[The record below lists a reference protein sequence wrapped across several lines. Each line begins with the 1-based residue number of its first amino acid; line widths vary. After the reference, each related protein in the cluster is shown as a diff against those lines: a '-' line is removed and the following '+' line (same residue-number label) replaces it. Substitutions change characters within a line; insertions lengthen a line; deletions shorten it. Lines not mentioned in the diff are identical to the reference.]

1 MIFLCTVRTCQYFD
15 KVNEEEEYL
24 QYSQVLER
32 LTKNVILM
40 CLHRE
45 VNIGPFDVHRVVELL
60 QRYSGS
66 DPEKHALK
74 DISYL
79 ERKCFK
85 TRTNKKLSYR
95 RSSDRAMRL
104 VSRNLA
110 NCHATVQKLLIRQV
124 LTKSMV

>member
-1 MIFLCTVRTCQYFD
+1 VIFLCTVRTCQYFD

-24 QYSQVLER
+24 QYSQVLVR

-95 RSSDRAMRL
+95 RVTARCVLSVEILPIATQQC
-104 VSRNLA
+104 RNYLYD
-110 NCHATVQKLLIRQV
+110 
-124 LTKSMV
+124 KS